1 MENYK
6 VKVSNE
12 AESKEAQELFFA
24 LGYCWLGSGFEYREN
39 RIGLMATGHMHGKD
53 IIELYR
59 SGEFGIMPNHK
70 ELTIQELRQLAGKES
85 LKNTYA
91 EIEQVRKEYL
101 DSAKN
106 YTYVQDTAKRS
117 EDWIE
122 IPEGA
127 DFYAEDGNLGIR
139 KNYFFRLMSD
149 SFSDEAIWTDNQ
161 WMRAQFNISRMKVL
175 WSRYTQPDPLPFID
189 DEPQN
194 ATESRTSNKNSGGHT
209 NPQQDAN
216 NATNA
221 NAWQSQVGGDHYKKL
236 KIQPMEY
243 ALANKLDYA
252 QANVVKYVTRHADK
266 NGKEDL
272 LKAIHNIQLMI
283 EHYYAD

>member
-12 AESKEAQELFFA
+12 AESREVQELFFS
-24 LGYCWLGSGFEYREN
+24 LGYKWFSGGTKIQHTEKSYSPSFGY
-39 RIGLMATGHMHGKD
+39 LVAWT
-53 IIELYR
+53 
-59 SGEFGIMPNHK
+59 SGCFVNV
-70 ELTIQELRQLAGKES
+70 IQCGCGDETANEITLPELRQLAGKES
-85 LKNTYA
+85 LNNTYA
-91 EIEQVRKEYL
+91 EIEQVRKAIKVE
-101 DSAKN
+101 S
-106 YTYVQDTAKRS
+106 
-117 EDWIE
+117 
-122 IPEGA
+122 GA
-127 DFYAEDGNLGIR
+127 DSNHTADAASYALFGF
-139 KNYFFRLMSD
+139 K
-149 SFSDEAIWTDNQ
+149 
-161 WMRAQFNISRMKVL
+161 
-175 WSRYTQPDPLPFID
+175 QPDPLPFID
-189 DEPQN
+189 DNPLYEHTGSQCN
-194 ATESRTSNKNSGGHT
+194 ENQSGYT

-221 NAWQSQVGGDHYKKL
+221 NAWQIQVGGDHYKKL

>member
-1 MENYK
+1 MKNYK

-24 LGYCWLGSGFEYREN
+24 LGYKWFSGGTKIQHTEKSCSPSFGY
-39 RIGLMATGHMHGKD
+39 LVAWT
-53 IIELYR
+53 
-59 SGEFGIMPNHK
+59 SGCFVNV
-70 ELTIQELRQLAGKES
+70 IQCGCGDETANEITLPELRQLAGKES
-85 LKNTYA
+85 LNDTYA
-91 EIEQVRKEYL
+91 EIEQVRKAIKVE
-101 DSAKN
+101 S
-106 YTYVQDTAKRS
+106 
-117 EDWIE
+117 
-122 IPEGA
+122 GA
-127 DFYAEDGNLGIR
+127 DSNHTADASSYALFGF
-139 KNYFFRLMSD
+139 KH
-149 SFSDEAIWTDNQ
+149 
-161 WMRAQFNISRMKVL
+161 
-175 WSRYTQPDPLPFID
+175 PDPLPFID

-194 ATESRTSNKNSGGHT
+194 ATESRTSNKNISVHT

>member
-1 MENYK
+1 MENLIIADI
-6 VKVSNE
+6 
-12 AESKEAQELFFA
+12 AESEKKEAVKLVQKI
-24 LGYCWLGSGFEYREN
+24 GYSVDIGD
-39 RIGLMATGHMHGKD
+39 IGLSDHNSLFAYSDTSARFWRSAD
-53 IIELYR
+53 ISYTDADFIK
-59 SGEFGIMPNHK
+59 NHK
-70 ELTIQELRQLAGKES
+70 KLTMPELRQLAGKES
-85 LKNTYA
+85 LNNTYA
-91 EIEQVRKEYL
+91 EIEQVRKAIKVE
-101 DSAKN
+101 S
-106 YTYVQDTAKRS
+106 
-117 EDWIE
+117 
-122 IPEGA
+122 GA
-127 DFYAEDGNLGIR
+127 DSNHTADAASYALFGF
-139 KNYFFRLMSD
+139 K
-149 SFSDEAIWTDNQ
+149 
-161 WMRAQFNISRMKVL
+161 
-175 WSRYTQPDPLPFID
+175 QPDPLPFID

-194 ATESRTSNKNSGGHT
+194 ATESRTSNENSTAHT

-221 NAWQSQVGGDHYKKL
+221 NAWQIQVGGDHYKKL

>member
-70 ELTIQELRQLAGKES
+70 ELTIQELHQLAGKES
-85 LKNTYA
+85 LNDTYA
-91 EIEQVRKEYL
+91 EIEQVRKAIKVE
-101 DSAKN
+101 S
-106 YTYVQDTAKRS
+106 
-117 EDWIE
+117 
-122 IPEGA
+122 GA
-127 DFYAEDGNLGIR
+127 DSNHTADAASYALFGF
-139 KNYFFRLMSD
+139 K
-149 SFSDEAIWTDNQ
+149 
-161 WMRAQFNISRMKVL
+161 
-175 WSRYTQPDPLPFID
+175 QPDPLPFID

-194 ATESRTSNKNSGGHT
+194 ATESRTSNKKPSAHT
-209 NPQQDAN
+209 SPQQDAN

-221 NAWQSQVGGDHYKKL
+221 NAWQIQVGGDHYKKL

-272 LKAIHNIQLMI
+272 LKAIHNIQLII

>member
-1 MENYK
+1 MKNYK

-24 LGYCWLGSGFEYREN
+24 LGYNWNTGLGIKHLDAEFLYARNGIIMAGYNSDGFEDSACN
-39 RIGLMATGHMHGKD
+39 QITL
-53 IIELYR
+53 
-59 SGEFGIMPNHK
+59 
-70 ELTIQELRQLAGKES
+70 QELRQLAGKES
-85 LKNTYA
+85 LNDTYA
-91 EIEQVRKEYL
+91 EIEQVRQAIKVE
-101 DSAKN
+101 S
-106 YTYVQDTAKRS
+106 
-117 EDWIE
+117 
-122 IPEGA
+122 GA
-127 DFYAEDGNLGIR
+127 DSNHTADASSYALFGF
-139 KNYFFRLMSD
+139 K
-149 SFSDEAIWTDNQ
+149 
-161 WMRAQFNISRMKVL
+161 
-175 WSRYTQPDPLPFID
+175 QPDPLPFID

-194 ATESRTSNKNSGGHT
+194 ATESRTSNKNISVHT
-209 NPQQDAN
+209 NPQQEAN
-216 NATNA
+216 NATNS

>member
-1 MENYK
+1 MENLKSISDIEQKLIEMANAYRLNLNVLPNGYQFKGERDSVSFYPTTGTITKQTNGKTKSYK
-6 VKVSNE
+6 KAGIGKLGDVIESVFVK
-12 AESKEAQELFFA
+12 
-24 LGYCWLGSGFEYREN
+24 
-39 RIGLMATGHMHGKD
+39 
-53 IIELYR
+53 
-59 SGEFGIMPNHK
+59 P
-70 ELTIQELRQLAGKES
+70 S
-85 LKNTYA
+85 LNNTYA
-91 EIEQVRKEYL
+91 EIEQVRKAIKVE
-101 DSAKN
+101 S
-106 YTYVQDTAKRS
+106 
-117 EDWIE
+117 
-122 IPEGA
+122 GA
-127 DFYAEDGNLGIR
+127 DSNHTADAASYALFGF
-139 KNYFFRLMSD
+139 K
-149 SFSDEAIWTDNQ
+149 
-161 WMRAQFNISRMKVL
+161 
-175 WSRYTQPDPLPFID
+175 QPDPLPFID

-194 ATESRTSNKNSGGHT
+194 ATESRTSNKKPSAHT